1 MPRPASSADVGRR
14 KKRATVMASYNILDA
29 RYSRD
34 GAILLVGL
42 RNYEAHLSVTFLTAE
57 HVKPSCNACLLQC
70 DSYGSRRICR

>member
-42 RNYEAHLSVTFLTAE
+42 RNYEAHLSVTF
-57 HVKPSCNACLLQC
+57 
-70 DSYGSRRICR
+70 